1 MVIIPLPLCLCNA
14 PHILSTHNV
23 SIMGDGV
30 YTAVTCVYVMFLR
43 SADVPT
49 RQRYVALVEGVKDG
63 GGSVKV
69 FSSLHVSGERKTSCI
84 SIGRETITY
93 NG

>member
-1 MVIIPLPLCLCNA
+1 
-14 PHILSTHNV
+14 
-23 SIMGDGV
+23 
-30 YTAVTCVYVMFLR
+30 MFLR

-93 NG
+93 NGSLPLSLSQS